1 MRKTREALKSGSSE
15 NTACVIVHGFIVLGL
30 LFLVVLFGLS
40 ERMSKRMP
48 IIGRSGVKLKVGPL
62 LDFAKAALANVKIAA
77 FKILFLFSG

>member
-1 MRKTREALKSGSSE
+1 
-15 NTACVIVHGFIVLGL
+15 
-30 LFLVVLFGLS
+30 
-40 ERMSKRMP
+40 MP

>member
-40 ERMSKRMP
+40 ERMSKKDAHNWEEW
-48 IIGRSGVKLKVGPL
+48 G
-62 LDFAKAALANVKIAA
+62 KA
-77 FKILFLFSG
+77 